1 MNETTLP
8 TIAEIEKTDKL
19 LRDLAHINNLQTFL
33 PLEIMVVDS
42 KPVFKCV
49 LWKEGSRMI
58 RAEAGSLTE
67 LVPAM
72 EQSIEVFDPVAKLR
86 NEALAAGF
94 TLSPVSS

>member
-49 LWKEGSRMI
+49 LWKGSRMI

-86 NEALAAGF
+86 NEALEAGF